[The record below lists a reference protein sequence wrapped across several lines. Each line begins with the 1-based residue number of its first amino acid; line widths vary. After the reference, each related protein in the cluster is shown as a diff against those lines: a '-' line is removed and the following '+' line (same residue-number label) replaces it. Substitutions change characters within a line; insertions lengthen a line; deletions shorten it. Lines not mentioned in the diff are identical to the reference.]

1 MFSDFKFL
9 LNRAVRRSGA
19 STFVDEKTVLKYF
32 SDSLERVFDGNIEE
46 RFRIIDFT
54 DGVINVASLCEMNAM
69 NLRKKEQ
76 SLIDKINE
84 KLDKT
89 LVKKINVIT

>member
-19 STFVDEKTVLKYF
+19 SEFVDEKTVLKCF
-32 SDSLERVFDGNIEE
+32 SDSLEKVFDGNIEE
-46 RFRIIDFT
+46 RFQIMDFT
-54 DGVINVASLCEMNAM
+54 DGVINVASLCETNAM

-84 KLDKT
+84 KLDKV